1 MRLQKLYAAVAS
13 FACFVAGS
21 SLFAANT
28 GNQSYSVTVPT
39 TLSIVAPSATS
50 ITHDET
56 DDNQTFSAQQWEVSA
71 NAASGVT
78 VTFNTPTAFVHSTDS
93 DYKRDA
99 RLGLAVGSSTGPAT
113 WNVTTATDETN
124 YAAATPD
131 NDAAVV
137 VASDDA
143 GNAVL
148 NLTVTFLTGEY
159 GVFAS
164 GTYELTVTGTV
175 VAN

>member
-1 MRLQKLYAAVAS
+1 MSLRKFYSAIAS
-13 FACFVAGS
+13 VACFVMS
-21 SLFAANT
+21 SVAFASDT
-28 GNQSYSVTVPT
+28 GNQTYTVTVPQ
-39 TLSIVAPSATS
+39 TLSIVAPTATS

-56 DDNQTFSAQQWEVSA
+56 DNNQAFSAQAWEVTA

-78 VTFNTPTAFVHSTDS
+78 VTFNTPTAFVHTTNS

-99 RLGLAVGSSTGPAT
+99 RLALAVASSTGPGV
-113 WNVTTATDETN
+113 WSVTTAIDETA
-124 YAAATPD
+124 YAASTPD
-131 NDAAVV
+131 NAASVV
-137 VASDDA
+137 AASDDA

-148 NLTVTFLTGEY
+148 NLTVTFLTGDY